1 MPDRPQPETTEAT
14 RGGAGRL
21 GKNDRAVLDLLDQ
34 AEAPMRAYEIL
45 DALRPQ
51 GVRAPPQVYRA
62 LNRLVATGRVH
73 RIDSL
78 NAFIACDHPGHPE
91 IPIFLICRTCG
102 VVRERHD
109 PRLVAEMVTRCG
121 SGTGFQVEEGVLEM
135 RGLCAECH

>member
-1 MPDRPQPETTEAT
+1 MPDRPQTTQHAMT
-14 RGGAGRL
+14 RAGPGRL
-21 GKNDRAVLDLLDQ
+21 GKNDRAVLDLLND
-34 AEAPMRAYEIL
+34 ADAPMRAYEIL

-62 LNRLVATGRVH
+62 LNRLVADGRVH

-109 PRLVAEMVTRCG
+109 PPLVAEMVRRCG
-121 SGTGFQVEEGVLEM
+121 SDTGFRVEEGVLEM
-135 RGLCAECH
+135 RGLCQVCR